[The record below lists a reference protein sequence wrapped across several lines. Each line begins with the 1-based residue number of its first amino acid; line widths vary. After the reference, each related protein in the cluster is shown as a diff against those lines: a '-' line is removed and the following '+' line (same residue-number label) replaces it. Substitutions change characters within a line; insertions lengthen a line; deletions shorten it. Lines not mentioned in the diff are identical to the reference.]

1 MVQTKTMC
9 EILLINVHSLKNAGD
24 AALTQVA
31 VDQIEANFPNSN
43 VTLVLDDPEV
53 HPEYLNII
61 SSLNAWLKPSDDDG
75 NAHWS
80 IPHVLFFIPITILPL
95 IIYRI
100 FNFRFFLLTPAK
112 IRNLLNA
119 YIDAEIIIS
128 QPGGFLYSSGRGFVL
143 LVNLYS
149 LSMALIAGKPLYIFP
164 QSFGP
169 FFQNWENLLVKW
181 TLSRARIVMAR
192 EPESYKLLNSIG
204 IPKSKSILIPDLAF
218 AFQGQPKTVGEKWL
232 IDLGIDSGQTK
243 PLLGITVINWS
254 AENKRFLQQE
264 EYEKAIA
271 SAARIFIEQYDGTTV
286 FFTQVSGPSQS
297 QDDRI
302 PTRRVLT
309 QLRDLSESV
318 LFIEE
323 PIPADILKPIYGF
336 MDIFIGTR
344 MHSNIFAVSEGV
356 PVIAIGY
363 QHKTRGIMEMMNLEK
378 WTIDINSLEVEQLK
392 LMLSSLWNN
401 RKYIREDLNNSIPN
415 LADQANQVGKII
427 LRDYNLL
434 QEHSH

>member
-1 MVQTKTMC
+1 MF

-31 VDQIEANFPNSN
+31 VDQIEANFPNTN
-43 VTLVLDDPEV
+43 VTLVLDDPED
-53 HPEYLNII
+53 HSEYLHIV
-61 SSLNAWLKPSDDDG
+61 SSLNAWLKPTDNDG

-80 IPHVLFFIPITILPL
+80 IPHILLFIPLTIIPL

-100 FNFRFFLLTPAK
+100 FNFRFFPLTP
-112 IRNLLNA
+112 RNLRKLLNA
-119 YIDAEIIIS
+119 YFDAEIIIS

-149 LSMALIAGKPLYIFP
+149 LNMALIAGKPLYIFP

-169 FFQNWENLLVKW
+169 FFQNWEKVLVKW

-192 EPESYKLLNSIG
+192 EPESYELLNSIG
-204 IPKSKSILIPDLAF
+204 IPKSKSFLIPDLAF
-218 AFQGQPKTVGEKWL
+218 AFHGQPKAAGEKSL
-232 IDLGIDSGQTK
+232 LDHGINSDQTK

-264 EYEKAIA
+264 EYENAIA
-271 SAARIFIEQYDGTTV
+271 SAARFFIEQYDGITV
-286 FFTQVSGPSQS
+286 FFTQVSGPSLS

-302 PTRRVLT
+302 PTRRVIT

-323 PIPADILKPIYGF
+323 PISADILKPIYGF

-344 MHSNIFAVSEGV
+344 MHSNIFAVGEGV

-363 QHKTRGIMEMMNLEK
+363 QHKTKGIMEMMNLEP
-378 WTIDINSLEVEQLK
+378 WTIDINSLGVEQLQ
-392 LMLSSLWNN
+392 LMLSSLWNKRN
-401 RKYIREDLNNSIPN
+401 FIQENLYRSVPN
-415 LADQANQVGKII
+415 LADQANQAGKII
-427 LRDYNLL
+427 LRDYNRL
-434 QEHSH
+434 QEHTH